1 MAYLKENSTAVLE
14 PSKTANDQETDVM
27 TAANTNLK
35 DAVALSQV
43 RVLLVEDD
51 DDDASIALD
60 ILRRCQNVSEVRRS
74 EDGCHALER
83 LTNES
88 EPYHVIVLDLNM
100 PVIDGFEF
108 LRQMRS
114 LPYSSDIRVV
124 VLTTSKAFPDVRRA
138 LIASATCFIT
148 KPDSIIEFEEKLVHA
163 VEGICRGDMI
173 DRVV

>member
-1 MAYLKENSTAVLE
+1 MAYSGKSGAEACA
-14 PSKTANDQETDVM
+14 PSQTANDREPSGLA
-27 TAANTNLK
+27 AANTNLK
-35 DAVALSQV
+35 QAVELSQV

-60 ILRRCQNVSEVRRS
+60 ILHRCENVSEVRRS
-74 EDGCHALER
+74 EDGCLALER
-83 LTNES
+83 LTAES

-114 LPYSSDIRVV
+114 LPNSNDVRVI

-148 KPDSIIEFEEKLVHA
+148 KPDSVIEFEEKLVRA
-163 VEGICRGDMI
+163 VEGICRGEMI